1 MFEYLTAGESHGPRL
16 TAVIKSLPAGLRV
29 EVDKINEQLYR
40 RQQGYGRGG
49 RMKIE
54 SDQVIINS
62 GLRHKETLGTPLSM
76 TIENKDW
83 QNWVKVMNPDKE
95 PESEVETLTNP
106 RPGHADL
113 PGALKYNHRDLRNVL
128 ERASARE
135 TAARTAVGAVARQF
149 LKEFEINV
157 YSHVVQIG
165 NLKSETWTDLKA
177 KNPERFA
184 KEKEIKEYFSELDE
198 TPLRCGNSTKTEAM
212 KNLIDSWK
220 DNGDSVGGVFE
231 IVVTGLPVG
240 LGSHGHWDLKLE
252 SKLAAQL
259 MGIQAIKGVE
269 IGAGFKG
276 AGLPGSKAH
285 DEIFYDLD
293 QGFYRSSNQA
303 GGIEGGMS
311 NGEELIIR
319 LAMKPIPTLA
329 QPLHSADIISKK
341 ERTAA
346 KERSDVC
353 AVPAASIVGEAVTA
367 SVLAQSTAEKFGGDS
382 MREIKSNYDSYLE
395 QLRKF

>member
-29 EVDKINEQLYR
+29 EPEKINEQLYR

-83 QNWVKVMNPDKE
+83 ENWLEIMAPDKE
-95 PESEVETLTNP
+95 RQDGIEALTNP

-149 LKEFEINV
+149 LAQFDINI

-165 NLKSETWTDLKA
+165 NLKSESWAELKA
-177 KNPERFA
+177 ESPAKFDKEEAIKKYFA
-184 KEKEIKEYFSELDE
+184 ELE
-198 TPLRCGNSTKTEAM
+198 QTPLRCGNSSKTEAM

-220 DNGDSVGGVFE
+220 ANGDSVGGVFE
-231 IVVTGLPVG
+231 IVVRGLPVG
-240 LGSHGHWDLKLE
+240 LGSHAHWDLKLE

-276 AGLPGSKAH
+276 AGQPGSKVH
-285 DEIFYDLD
+285 DEIFYDLER
-293 QGFYRSSNQA
+293 GFYRSSNQA

-311 NGEELIIR
+311 NGEELVIR

-329 QPLHSADIISKK
+329 QALHSADIITKE

-367 SVLAQSTAEKFGGDS
+367 VVLAQSTSEKFGGDN
-382 MREIKSNYDSYLE
+382 MEEIKSNYHSYLKR
-395 QLRKF
+395 LRKF

>member
-16 TAVIKSLPAGLRV
+16 TAIIKNLPSGLKV
-29 EVDKINEQLYR
+29 EVEKINEQLFR

-54 SDQVIINS
+54 SDRVIINS
-62 GLRHKETLGTPLSM
+62 GLRYKETLGTPLSM

-83 QNWVKVMNPDKE
+83 QNWLEVMAPDQE
-95 PESEVETLTNP
+95 RGEEVEALTNP

-149 LKEFEINV
+149 LSEFEIDV

-165 NLKSETWTDLKA
+165 NLKSESWTDLKA
-177 KNPERFA
+177 KNPDQFENKEAIKKYFA
-184 KEKEIKEYFSELDE
+184 ELDE
-198 TPLRCGNSTKTEAM
+198 TPLRCGDSSKTEAM
-212 KNLIDSWK
+212 KNLIDSWRA
-220 DNGDSVGGVFE
+220 NGDSVGGVFE

-240 LGSHGHWDLKLE
+240 LGSHVHWDLKLE

-259 MGIQAIKGVE
+259 MGIQAVKGVE

-293 QGFYRSSNQA
+293 RGFYRNSNQA
-303 GGIEGGMS
+303 GGVEGGMT

-319 LAMKPIPTLA
+319 LAVKPIPTLA
-329 QPLHSADIISKK
+329 QALHSADIISKK
-341 ERTAA
+341 ETTAA

-367 SVLAQSTAEKFGGDS
+367 IVLARSTAEKFGGDS
-382 MREIKSNYDSYLE
+382 IREIKRNYDSYLE

>member
-16 TAVIKSLPAGLRV
+16 TAVIKSLPAGLKV
-29 EVDKINEQLYR
+29 EVEKINEQLFR

-62 GLRHKETLGTPLSM
+62 GLRHQETLGTPLSM

-83 QNWVKVMNPDKE
+83 QNWLEVMAPAKE
-95 PESEVETLTNP
+95 RGDEVEALTNP

-149 LKEFEINV
+149 LAEFEINV

-177 KNPERFA
+177 KDPERFKNEEA
-184 KEKEIKEYFSELDE
+184 IKKYFADLDE
-198 TPLRCGNSTKTEAM
+198 TPLRCGNSSKTEAM
-212 KNLIDSWK
+212 KDLIDSWRA
-220 DNGDSVGGVFE
+220 NGDSVGGVFE
-231 IVVTGLPVG
+231 IVVSGLPVG
-240 LGSHGHWDLKLE
+240 LGSHVHWDLKLE

-269 IGAGFKG
+269 IGSGFKG

-285 DEIFYDLD
+285 DEIFYNLN
-293 QGFYRSSNQA
+293 QGFYRNSNQA
-303 GGIEGGMS
+303 GGIEGGMT

-329 QPLHSADIISKK
+329 QALHSADLISKK
-341 ERTAA
+341 ETTAA

-382 MREIKSNYDSYLE
+382 MTEIKRNYESYLE

>member
-16 TAVIKSLPAGLRV
+16 TAVIKSLPSGLKV
-29 EVDKINEQLYR
+29 EPEKINEQLFR

-62 GLRHKETLGTPLSM
+62 GLRHKKTLGTPLSM

-83 QNWVKVMNPDKE
+83 QNWLDVMAPDKE
-95 PESEVETLTNP
+95 RGEEIEALTNP

-113 PGALKYNHRDLRNVL
+113 AGALKYNHRDLRNVL

-135 TAARTAVGAVARQF
+135 TAARTAVGAVAEQF
-149 LKEFEINV
+149 LAEFEINV

-165 NLKSETWTDLKA
+165 NIKSESWTDIKA
-177 KNPERFA
+177 KDPKRFEN
-184 KEKEIKEYFSELDE
+184 EKAIQEYFADLDQ
-198 TPLRCGNSTKTEAM
+198 TPLRCGDSDKTEAM
-212 KNLIDSWK
+212 KKLIDSWR

-240 LGSHGHWDLKLE
+240 LGSHVHWDLKLE

-285 DEIFYDLD
+285 DEIYYELER
-293 QGFYRSSNQA
+293 GFYRSSNQA

-329 QPLHSADIISKK
+329 QALHSADIISKK
-341 ERTAA
+341 ETTAA

-382 MREIKSNYDSYLE
+382 MGEIKRSYESYLE

>member
-16 TAVIKSLPAGLRV
+16 TAVIKNLPSGL
-29 EVDKINEQLYR
+29 ELDIEKINEQLFR

-54 SDQVIINS
+54 SDKVIINS
-62 GLRHKETLGTPLSM
+62 GVRHKKTLGSPLSM
-76 TIENKDW
+76 TVENKDW
-83 QNWVKVMNPDKE
+83 QNWLEIMAPDKE
-95 PESEVETLTNP
+95 RGTDIEAVTNP

-113 PGALKYNHRDLRNVL
+113 AGAIKYNQKDIRNIL

-149 LKEFEINV
+149 LEKLNIKI

-165 NLKSETWTDLKA
+165 SLKSEKWNDLK
-177 KNPERFA
+177 ERKSEQLQTA
-184 KEKEIKEYFSELDE
+184 VDVEKYFGELDN
-198 TPLRCGNSTKTEAM
+198 TPLRCGDQSKTEEM
-212 KNLIDSWK
+212 KKLIDSWRA
-220 DNGDSVGGVFE
+220 NGDSVGGVFE
-231 IVVTGLPVG
+231 IVVRGMPVG
-240 LGSHGHWDLKLE
+240 IGSHVHWDLKLE

-276 AGLPGSKAH
+276 AGLPGSKVH
-285 DEIFYDLD
+285 DEIFYDID
-293 QGFYRSSNQA
+293 KGYYRSTNQA

-311 NGEELIIR
+311 NGEDLVIR

-329 QPLHSADIISKK
+329 AALRSADIITK
-341 ERTAA
+341 EQTTAA
-346 KERSDVC
+346 KERTDVC

-367 SVLAQSTAEKFGGDS
+367 LVLAQSTAEKFGGDS
-382 MREIKSNYDSYLE
+382 MTEILRNYESYLGYTAE
-395 QLRKF
+395 F

>member
-16 TAVIKSLPAGLRV
+16 TAVIKNLPSGLRLDP
-29 EVDKINEQLYR
+29 EKINEQLFR

-54 SDQVIINS
+54 SDRVIINS
-62 GLRHKETLGTPLSM
+62 GLRHRETLGTPLSM
-76 TIENKDW
+76 TVENKDW
-83 QNWVKVMNPDKE
+83 QNWIEAMAPDKE
-95 PESEVETLTNP
+95 RKEELESLTNP

-149 LKEFEINV
+149 LAEFDINI

-177 KNPERFA
+177 KDPQRFK
-184 KEKEIKEYFSELDE
+184 KEAAVKEYFSELDR
-198 TPLRCGNSTKTEAM
+198 TPLRCGDSSKTEAM
-212 KNLIDSWK
+212 KNLIDSWRA
-220 DNGDSVGGVFE
+220 NGDSVGGVFE

-240 LGSHGHWDLKLE
+240 LGSHVHWDLKLE
-252 SKLAAQL
+252 SRLAAEL

-269 IGAGFKG
+269 IGSGFKG
-276 AGLPGSKAH
+276 AALPGSKAH
-285 DEIFYDLD
+285 DEIFYNLD
-293 QGFYRSSNQA
+293 RGFYRKSNQA

-329 QPLHSADIISKK
+329 KALHSADIISKK
-341 ERTAA
+341 ETTAA

-367 SVLAQSTAEKFGGDS
+367 SVLARSTAEKFGGDS
-382 MREIKSNYDSYLE
+382 MKEIKRNYDSYLE

>member
-1 MFEYLTAGESHGPRL
+1 MFEYITAGESHGPRL
-16 TAVIKSLPAGLRV
+16 TAVIKNLPAGLKV
-29 EVDKINEQLYR
+29 EVEAINDQLYR

-54 SDQVIINS
+54 SDQVIVNS
-62 GLRHKETLGTPLSM
+62 GLRHQKTLGTPLSM
-76 TIENKDW
+76 TIENRDW
-83 QNWVKVMNPDKE
+83 QNWLEVMAADKE
-95 PESEVETLTNP
+95 RGAEIEALTNP

-113 PGALKYNHRDLRNVL
+113 AGALKYNHRDLRNVL

-135 TAARTAVGAVARQF
+135 TAARTAVGAVAKQF
-149 LKEFEINV
+149 LAEFDFNV

-165 NLKSETWTDLKA
+165 SLKSESWTDLRA
-177 KNPERFA
+177 KNPNKFNNE
-184 KEKEIKEYFSELDE
+184 ESIQEYFSSLDQ
-198 TPLRCGNSTKTEAM
+198 TALRCGDSIKTQAM
-212 KNLIDSWK
+212 KELIDCWRK
-220 DNGDSVGGVFE
+220 NGDSVGGVFE

-240 LGSHGHWDLKLE
+240 LGSHVHWDLKLE
-252 SKLAAQL
+252 SQLAAQL

-276 AGLPGSKAH
+276 AGIPGSKAH
-285 DEIFYDLD
+285 DEIFYDLKR
-293 QGFYRSSNQA
+293 GFYRSSNQA
-303 GGIEGGMS
+303 GGIEGGMT

-329 QPLHSADIISKK
+329 QALHSADIISKK
-341 ERTAA
+341 ETTAA

-367 SVLAQSTAEKFGGDS
+367 IVIAQSAANKFGGDS
-382 MREIKSNYDSYLE
+382 MQEIKANYNNYLE
-395 QLRKF
+395 QVEKF